1 MKSSIKTIVTAVLAT
16 TFFTGC
22 SILDRQVNEALEQES
37 IYDTTRPAL
46 SQWMTGPSIL
56 VFSKTKSFRH
66 DAGIAG
72 ADKFF
77 ADLAEERGYGLFTTV
92 NSAVFNAEDLSRF
105 NIVIFNNMSGD
116 ALSPEQETVFQEW
129 LEAGGAWIGLHASGD
144 NSQKDWH
151 WYMERLIGPDFI
163 GHPSH
168 PQHLQ
173 NARLVQLAASHPVLN
188 GLPPEW
194 NMKDEWYSFDDVPQS
209 FGLTPLVGIDETTY
223 KPLNSANPANSDL
236 SMGNEPIEHPMVW
249 SSCVGEG
256 RSLYSAIGHTQ
267 HVYDNAHYR
276 KLLENAFDWTL
287 KLGGFESPA
296 GCE

>member
-1 MKSSIKTIVTAVLAT
+1 MTSSIKTIISAALAAIL
-16 TFFTGC
+16 FAGC
-22 SILDRQVNEALEQES
+22 STLDHKVKEASVQAS
-37 IYDTTRPAL
+37 IYDATRPAL

-105 NIVIFNNMSGD
+105 KIVIFNNMSGD

-129 LEAGGAWIGLHASGD
+129 LENGGAWIGLHASGD
-144 NSQKDWH
+144 NSQEDWH
-151 WYMERLIGPDFI
+151 WYTDTLIGPDFI

-173 NARLVQLAASHPVLN
+173 DAKLVQLAKHPVLE

-194 NMKDEWYSFDDVPQS
+194 SMKDEWYSFDDVPQS
-209 FGLTPLVGIDETTY
+209 FGLMPLVGIDETTY
-223 KPLNSANPANSDL
+223 KPLNSASPENSDL
-236 SMGNEPIEHPMVW
+236 SMGDAPIEHPMVW
-249 SSCVGEG
+249 SSCVGKG

-287 KLGGFESPA
+287 KQGASENSA